1 MGKLIDPER
10 SRRAKQAREDR
21 ARRIYAAAK
30 AAFVRFPYAE
40 VTLDTIGQQAGVKQ
54 GQASL
59 AFKSREEL
67 YLSIIRDE
75 LGRWYDDLK
84 SGLDASS
91 SELDPDAIAKLVA
104 ASLDERTE
112 LTRLLGALHTALEL
126 HGDGVEVHLFFVWQ
140 RERLLELAAA
150 VARRAPGVDP
160 WSGFDALYR
169 ALLIAGAVD
178 PLSRPVGNLAIDL
191 VADDHQIFAL
201 DLEDEV
207 RRAVLD
213 SLTG

>member
-10 SRRAKQAREDR
+10 SRRARRAREDR
-21 ARRIYAAAK
+21 ARRIYAAART
-30 AAFVRFPYAE
+30 AFVRFPYPE

-67 YLSIIRDE
+67 YLAIIRDE

-84 SGLDASS
+84 AALDASS
-91 SELDPDAIAKLVA
+91 AELDPDAVARLVA
-104 ASLDERTE
+104 SSLDEHTD
-112 LTRLLGALHTALEL
+112 LTRLLGALHDALEL
-126 HGDGVEVHLFFVWQ
+126 HGDGVEVHLFYAWQ

-150 VARRAPGVDP
+150 VAQRAPGVDL

-169 ALLIAGAVD
+169 ALLIAGTVD

-191 VADDHQIFAL
+191 VTDDHQIFAL

-207 RRAVLD
+207 RRAVRD
-213 SLTG
+213 SLAG